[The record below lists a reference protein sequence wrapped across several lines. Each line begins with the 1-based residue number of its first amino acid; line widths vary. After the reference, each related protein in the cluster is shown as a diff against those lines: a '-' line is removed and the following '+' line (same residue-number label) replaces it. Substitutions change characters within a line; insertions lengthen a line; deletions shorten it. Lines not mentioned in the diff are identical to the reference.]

1 MAELLLLHGPNL
13 NLLGQRDPEH
23 YGSMGLPQLE
33 TQVRA
38 WAADRGHLV
47 HSFQSNHEGALI
59 DHLQQARIWAAGAL
73 VNLGALTHTS
83 YALHDA
89 LVDFARPVVEVH
101 LSKISEREPW
111 RRTSVI
117 RPACVGA
124 VEGQGA
130 AGYLEALEML
140 IEALESEGPGAGRK
154 R

>member
-23 YGSMGLPQLE
+23 YGSLSLPQLE
-33 TQVRA
+33 AQVRA

-47 HSFQSNHEGALI
+47 HAFQSNHEGALI
-59 DHLQQARIWAAGAL
+59 DQLQQARAWAAGAL

-89 LVDFARPVVEVH
+89 LVDFARPAVEVH

-111 RRTSVI
+111 RRVSVI
-117 RPACVGA
+117 RPACIGA
-124 VEGQGA
+124 VEGRGV

-140 IEALESEGPGAGRK
+140 IEALEPGDSGSGRAG
-154 R
+154 